1 MKKFKI
7 HLGLIA
13 VFALLF
19 TSCSKDE
26 VQSENSSDK
35 ATLSFGAIVQDLAA
49 KASTKQ
55 STLDDLPDCSDDVPA
70 YVEIVLMQG
79 ETEVVGTSDEPYHVD
94 LVEGELFT
102 EEDPAL
108 ELVPGDYILDHFAV
122 YNVDGGLIWIA
133 PRMGGALSD
142 WVENPLPMDISLGAG
157 AKKYVDVPVLCFDN
171 RDVNEYGYTFFELDA
186 TPVYEYCFYANYC
199 DPSGRHWPARYSV
212 DISIDGEPVYTGVIN
227 NVDINNDGDPYADPL
242 CFDLPILA
250 AFGDAAYIHYTVT
263 LLDWEGVYDAAP
275 MSPIEGDLSA
285 ADIIA
290 NFEGSDIVDYN
301 HLRFGCDGD
310 GGGGEEPMDS
320 DNDGVIDDNDNC
332 PNTPEGVEV
341 YTSGENAGCPI
352 DTDGDGVPDYLD
364 DCDNDAGPESNNG
377 CPTTGGPCDNLDSV
391 CSIPQTNDDLDD
403 YCYFVYPDFSSPDTF
418 VIFNSTGDVQLEN
431 NLGENFGNLTLSG
444 TVGSG
449 LTIEVDGNLAS
460 DRLYAYEIEIRPQG
474 STTCWQS
481 FCDADVQP
489 NIVDGDQ
496 QPIVLQL
503 DSAIFT
509 SFPLEVRVKAIICAP
524 PL

>member
-1 MKKFKI
+1 MKNFRI
-7 HLGLIA
+7 YLGFIA
-13 VFALLF
+13 VFVLLF

-26 VQSENSSDK
+26 ATGESSSDK
-35 ATLSFGAIVQDLAA
+35 ATLSFGAMVQDLAA

-55 STLDDLPDCSDDVPA
+55 STLDDLPDCSDDAPA

-79 ETEVVGTSDEPYHVD
+79 GDDVVGSTEEPYRVD
-94 LVEGELFT
+94 LVSGELFT
-102 EEDPAL
+102 KEDAAL
-108 ELVPGDYILDHFAV
+108 ELTPGNYVLDHFAV
-122 YNVDGGLIWIA
+122 YNADGGLIWIA
-133 PRMGGALSD
+133 PRTGGALAD

-157 AKKYVDVPVLCFDN
+157 VKKYVDVPVLCFDN

-186 TPVYEYCFYANYC
+186 TEVTDFCVFANYC
-199 DPSGRHWPARYSV
+199 SPDGRHYPARYSV
-212 DISIDGEPVYTGVIN
+212 DVY
-227 NVDINNDGDPYADPL
+227 
-242 CFDLPILA
+242 
-250 AFGDAAYIHYTVT
+250 
-263 LLDWEGVYDAAP
+263 
-275 MSPIEGDLSA
+275 IEGDLVYSNA
-285 ADIIA
+285 HNQVGVNEDGDFFAEPLCGGLPLLSDYADDEDYIDVVVTLLSWDE
-290 NFEGSDIVDYN
+290 NYGSVEEMVIERSLSRNDILSNLDGSSGVFYE
-301 HLRFGCDGD
+301 HLRFGCDD
-310 GGGGEEPMDS
+310 NGGEPGDA
-320 DNDGVIDDNDNC
+320 DNDGVIDTNDNC
-332 PNTPEGVEV
+332 PNTPAGVEV

-352 DTDGDGVPDYLD
+352 DSDGDGVPDYLD
-364 DCDNDAGPESNNG
+364 NCDDEIGPASNNG
-377 CPTTGGPCDNLDSV
+377 CPTTGGPCDNLEPV

-403 YCYFVYPDFSSPDTF
+403 YCYFVYPDFSNPDTF

-460 DRLYAYEIEIRPQG
+460 DRLYAYEIEVRPQG